1 MWLSSS
7 GMQRSPGACG
17 QAGLSQGEC
26 LAPQASLRLS
36 GSPHRLVVLLPGG
49 VECDTGC
56 VIGRAFGDCM
66 KFVVRCLE
74 PESRAGLHCS
84 CHLSLHECLCLYYL
98 WDWPCVFIF
107 SCVYIQSICFCQYML
122 ILATGWTS
130 ERGGMAALLL
140 LGCGIQQLIP

>member
-7 GMQRSPGACG
+7 GMQRSPGACR

-56 VIGRAFGDCM
+56 VIGRAFGDCT
-66 KFVVRCLE
+66 KFVVGCLE

-98 WDWPCVFIF
+98 WDWPCVYLYLV
-107 SCVYIQSICFCQYML
+107 VYTYKAFVFASTCSYLLLAGPQNVEAWQHCFCW
-122 ILATGWTS
+122 AVGFS
-130 ERGGMAALLL
+130 N
-140 LGCGIQQLIP
+140 